1 MQQVSEHAWTL
12 APRGSYPAVFAMA
25 ETLALRRLPIYV
37 ADFSAGS
44 PPRNDRSIPY
54 DVAGR
59 VLDEAEMFRFFPYA
73 DVLNWGQLAVAIDV
87 TQLGELGAILKRK
100 QPQLQEMLAYASDKS
115 GMFSTGFLAKYM
127 AGWMSDHLPDH
138 LPDYG

>member
-12 APRGSYPAVFAMA
+12 TPRGSYPAAFAMA

-44 PPRNDRSIPY
+44 NPSNDREGTIPY
-54 DVAGR
+54 DRAGR
-59 VLDEAEMFRFFPYA
+59 VLDGAEMFRFFPYA
-73 DVLNWGQLAVAIDV
+73 DVLNWDQLAVAIDV

-100 QPQLQEMLAYASDKS
+100 QPHLKEMLAYASDMG

-127 AGWMSDHLPDH
+127 KGWMSHHLPDH
-138 LPDYG
+138 G